1 MLDLPVGESLK
12 AGPRSVSALRF
23 RRNQESAM
31 EALKVLLVD
40 DEVEF
45 VSTLAERLCLRGIQ
59 TRIATDGLEAFRQIA
74 ADPPH
79 VVVLDV
85 MMPGMGGLKVLER
98 IKVDFPDIPVIL
110 LTGIGTTQDGM
121 EGMRLGAFD
130 YLMKPLQIE
139 DLIERIG
146 EAVKKG
152 CGGEV

>member
-1 MLDLPVGESLK
+1 
-12 AGPRSVSALRF
+12 
-23 RRNQESAM
+23 M
-31 EALKVLLVD
+31 EDLKVLLVD

-45 VSTLAERLCLRGIQ
+45 VSTLAERLSLRGIQ
-59 TRIATDGLEAFRQIA
+59 TRTANDGEEAFRQIT
-74 ADPPH
+74 ADPPQ

-98 IKVDFPDIPVIL
+98 IKTDYPAMPVIL

-121 EGMRLGAFD
+121 AGMRLGAFD

-152 CGGEV
+152 SGGAV